1 MILTDML
8 LLKIHTCR
16 LMAVIIASTFI
27 LNGCT
32 SVRNVNN
39 DWLAD
44 NCSPFPLFYAEA
56 CGTYNNCKPV
66 ENNNTMCACTF
77 TSGSYLGQIHNG
89 KSHGVGGYD
98 MEDGRSFLGHWMN
111 GDQYCGIE
119 SKGQDYWVYKDGQ
132 MVKSGN
138 NIANAVVVAIIAGA
152 VYAIAASNGGGGG
165 GGGHA
170 PSDSDWDWDYQ
181 PKNGQW
187 ACRGIQTGQYAEIS
201 KCAGDYKDDDRW
213 PN

>member
-1 MILTDML
+1 
-8 LLKIHTCR
+8 
-16 LMAVIIASTFI
+16 
-27 LNGCT
+27 
-32 SVRNVNN
+32 
-39 DWLAD
+39 
-44 NCSPFPLFYAEA
+44 
-56 CGTYNNCKPV
+56 
-66 ENNNTMCACTF
+66 
-77 TSGSYLGQIHNG
+77 
-89 KSHGVGGYD
+89 

-138 NIANAVVVAIIAGA
+138 NIANAAVVAIIVGA

-187 ACRGIQTGQYAEIS
+187 ACRGIQTGQYAELS